1 MIVLG
6 AAMHNRSHT
15 VAAIAATTGEALGDK
30 TIQVGEAGF
39 IALLDW
45 ARGFGDDRA
54 WALEDCRHVSSS
66 FERFLLSSGERVVRV
81 ATKLMSEARR
91 AGRDRG
97 KSDRIDALAVARA
110 ALREGLD
117 GLPSAQ
123 LAGVELDIRLLVDHR
138 ERLIP
143 QPRRAQQRLALAP
156 ARPLA
161 RSQAADQRPV
171 LEEGVDADR
180 APPGARRADRP
191 RPDCPRRAA
200 APARTHRRC

>member
-6 AAMHNRSHT
+6 ADMHKRSHT

-66 FERFLLSSGERVVRV
+66 FERFLLASGERVVRV
-81 ATKLMSEARR
+81 PTKLMSEARR

-97 KSDRIDALAVARA
+97 KSDRGLSDEVCVVVVTDSALVAGR
-110 ALREGLD
+110 D
-117 GLPSAQ
+117 T
-123 LAGVELDIRLLVDHR
+123 DDH
-138 ERLIP
+138 
-143 QPRRAQQRLALAP
+143 Q
-156 ARPLA
+156 
-161 RSQAADQRPV
+161 
-171 LEEGVDADR
+171 
-180 APPGARRADRP
+180 
-191 RPDCPRRAA
+191 
-200 APARTHRRC
+200 